1 MSTVAV
7 PHFAFPLQMNG
18 STFLVREQ
26 DTTEEIQD
34 CVLVLLLTPLGSRMV
49 LPSYGTPEVLYSQ
62 MPPNIPAILAECNTW
77 EQRALVDLD
86 TTINTLDEKIVTLT
100 ASVTGGTL

>member
-34 CVLVLLLTPLGSRMV
+34 CVLVLLLTPLGSR
-49 LPSYGTPEVLYSQ
+49 TPEVLYSQ